1 MVGRKDLGMLGKA
14 NQREAREEQKEEAG
28 IENHRGKFLQE
39 TVQCNRDS
47 LWETEVSPYRY

>member
-1 MVGRKDLGMLGKA
+1 MVGRKDLGTLGKA

-28 IENHRGKFLQE
+28 TENHRGKFLQE

-47 LWETEVSPYRY
+47 FWETEVSPYRY